1 MNIVFGILID
11 VVLLLIVF
19 LCYKKGAKDGF
30 AKTLVSLLGFAIAI
44 VLAGSLCAPV
54 SEFVYEKAIQP
65 SVETAV
71 SDVVNA
77 NLNNES
83 SIVPTKQQIS
93 DTIDK
98 TLEKLPAFIKDITGI
113 EDKKDELMQTVSVH
127 ISANADEITQK
138 ICTVYIQPLVLKI
151 LSVIVF
157 LLLFILIWLAC
168 KIIANA
174 LKIINKLPLL
184 GKVNALLGG
193 LIGVLRGVIF
203 VLIVSWAL
211 VVIVKDGANLF
222 GVISLETVESS
233 IILKT
238 IAQYNP
244 LNLIISSLNA

>member
-113 EDKKDELMQTVSVH
+113 EDKKDELMQTVSEH